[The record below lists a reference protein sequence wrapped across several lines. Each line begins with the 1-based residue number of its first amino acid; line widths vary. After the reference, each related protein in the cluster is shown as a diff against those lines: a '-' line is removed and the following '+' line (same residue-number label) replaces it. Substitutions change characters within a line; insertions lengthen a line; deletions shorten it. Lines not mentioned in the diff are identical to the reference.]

1 MENYIKSINELKNLI
16 NWLELIKDDLFKM
29 ISELKLAILNNKK
42 ILICGN
48 GGSASESSHFSAE
61 LLVKFKKIRNPIPAI
76 SLVSDIST
84 ITAISNDFSF
94 EYIFSRQIEALGNE
108 GDFLFA
114 FSTSGSSKNVNL
126 AVKKAYEKNMK
137 IVYMTGIN
145 GTEVE
150 NLCNY
155 VFKVPSND
163 TARIQEIHL
172 FLIHSICS
180 ALEEL

>member
-1 MENYIKSINELKNLI
+1 MEKYIKSVEELKSLI
-16 NWLELIKDDLFKM
+16 PWLLEIKDSLFFM
-29 ISELKLAILNNKK
+29 IDELKLSILENRK

-48 GGSASESSHFSAE
+48 GGSAAESLHFSSE
-61 LLVKFKKIRNPIPAI
+61 LLGKFKNIRKPIPAI
-76 SLVSDIST
+76 SLTSDIPT

-94 EYIFSRQIEALGNE
+94 EEIFSRQIEALGNS

-114 FSTSGSSKNVNL
+114 FSTSGKSKNVNL

-137 IVYMTGIN
+137 IVYFTGID

-150 NLCNY
+150 NICNY
-155 VFKVPSND
+155 IFKVPSKD

-172 FLIHSICS
+172 FLIHSICQE
-180 ALEEL
+180 LENL